1 MHASNICT
9 PIVGHIGTI
18 FVAVELSQKTWLVV
32 IHSPD
37 RDRISRHKL
46 AGGDHA
52 GLLALLESVR
62 SRAARALGSVAGVV
76 SCYEAGYDGFWLH
89 RRLTAAGITNFVF
102 DPASIAVEQRSRRA
116 KTDRLDGELLLRTL
130 MAHCRGEPRIVRVPS
145 REQEDARRDS
155 RERQRLVKEQTGHTN
170 RIKALL
176 RLLGMAAGNPRRRD
190 WLTWLARQRDWE
202 GQPVPPRLV
211 AELKREH
218 ARLLVV
224 CEQLQALSKAPAP
237 GDVPMAAARM
247 AEHKANLR
255 RLKSLGP
262 AFAGTLTDEVFY
274 KDFDNGRQVAS
285 YVGLAPSPWRSGG
298 TNREQGIS
306 KAGNPRARHQAIELA
321 WLWLRHQPDSALSY
335 WFHQRTADAS
345 SRIRRIAIVAWARK
359 LMVALWRYLTT
370 GLLPRRGSGQG
381 VNINQRGSAT
391 ALTAVS
397 AGRMVTVPPLGQQD
411 SRFVDGS
418 HSFGFLAA
426 STRNVGTGEAVRPD
440 MR

>member
-1 MHASNICT
+1 MSDACIQHLHT
-9 PIVGHIGTI
+9 HRWPYWHDFRGGRT
-18 FVAVELSQKTWLVV
+18 EPEDLV
-32 IHSPD
+32 
-37 RDRISRHKL
+37 
-46 AGGDHA
+46 GGDTQSGPGSDLASQA
-52 GLLALLESVR
+52 GRRR
-62 SRAARALGSVAGVV
+62 SCWPASAARERSQPSGAG
-76 SCYEAGYDGFWLH
+76 
-89 RRLTAAGITNFVF
+89 AGIGSGGGELLRGRLRRILA
-102 DPASIAVEQRSRRA
+102 ASAVDRGWDYEFCFRSGQHCGGAAQPRA

-130 MAHCRGEPRIVRVPS
+130 MAHCRGEPRVVRIVRVPS

-321 WLWLRHQPDSALSY
+321 WLWLRHQPDSALSRE
-335 WFHQRTADAS
+335 FLRRTAGAS
-345 SRIRRIAIVAWARK
+345 SRIRRIAIVALARK

-370 GLLPRRGSGQG
+370 GLLPEG
-381 VNINQRGSAT
+381 
-391 ALTAVS
+391 AVVK
-397 AGRMVTVPPLGQQD
+397 A
-411 SRFVDGS
+411 
-418 HSFGFLAA
+418 
-426 STRNVGTGEAVRPD
+426 
-440 MR
+440 